1 MLFTLFQGA
10 LRENVARADTKL
22 GLEYIIVVANP
33 SLKDTVQDFVK
44 FKESQ
49 GFDVIVED
57 VLTIE
62 QNYQGIDRVEKIRNF
77 LKDKVKGYPKTFTL
91 LIGTP
96 YDKNQANSIS
106 TGGDIPMRIIYP
118 PQIYSNVKG
127 DYFPTDFYY
136 ADLEG
141 NWDANGDGVYGAE
154 DDNIIYK
161 VNNFVGR
168 IPFSDNK
175 TVEIILGNT
184 TTLSNTPLTYKVL
197 LTGTN
202 WG

>member
-1 MLFTLFQGA
+1 LLY
-10 LRENVARADTKL
+10 L
-22 GLEYIIVVANP
+22 IVVANS

-57 VLTIE
+57 VPTIE

-77 LKDKVKGYPKTFTL
+77 LKDKTKGYPKTFTL

-118 PQIYSNVKG
+118 WYDKPNNFMTFHY
-127 DYFPTDFYY
+127 PTDFYY
-136 ADLEG
+136 CDLDG
-141 NWDANGDGVYGAE
+141 DWDKNNDGHYGTCTDGKGDDIRPNVH
-154 DDNIIYK
+154 
-161 VNNFVGR
+161 NFVGR
-168 IPFSDNK
+168 IPFSDNS
-175 TVEIILGNT
+175 TVKKFFSIR
-184 TTLSNTPLTYKVL
+184 L
-197 LTGTN
+197 LFKKFH
-202 WG
+202 